1 MNMPTMLGRHE
12 DDLVYERASTRL
24 AASIDHEFVGHST
37 GGSHARVELF
47 VSNDWANRGGAVLR
61 LRVDQPDGGTF
72 VPMSKNID
80 NGVELY
86 LAGDEEADVFIMAVQ
101 QALAAW
107 RTKDV
112 HVDRSVVSIP
122 IPPER

>member
-12 DDLVYERASTRL
+12 DLVYERASTRL
-24 AASIDHEFVGHST
+24 AASVDHEFVGASS
-37 GGSHARVELF
+37 GGSRARVELF
-47 VSNDWANRGGAVLR
+47 VSNDWANKGGAVLR
-61 LRVDQPDGGTF
+61 LRVDQPDGSTF

-101 QALAAW
+101 QVLAAW
-107 RTKDV
+107 RKKDV
-112 HVDRSVVSIP
+112 HVHRSLVSIP
-122 IPPER
+122 IPPVR